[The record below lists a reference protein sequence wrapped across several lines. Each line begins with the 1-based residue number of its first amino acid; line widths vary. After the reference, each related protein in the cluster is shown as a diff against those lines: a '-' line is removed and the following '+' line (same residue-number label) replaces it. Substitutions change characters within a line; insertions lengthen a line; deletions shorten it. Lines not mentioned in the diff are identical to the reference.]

1 MKRITI
7 LIISSLL
14 FTIAV
19 LSAIFKENVGNCILF
34 LSTLV
39 ISCTA
44 CVLGLSTKRIH
55 DRNLKI
61 FVKALGTSMFFVLLS
76 QVSLIICSIFASS
89 ISFSLANSILFIS
102 YIPVLFIIFQ
112 QIVNDFKNLYE
123 QILMTIFIGLL
134 LSVQYLDFFVQ
145 IVNNFSQIISN
156 NHLIKFDLFILLVF
170 LVFDFIFFIL
180 LLILFAIYSKRSQN
194 YWGILIISYLMLT
207 VSDYYFFK
215 YLIFQREIFLQ
226 IYRGFNLLYLGTIL
240 IGIILSKQNILNFKT
255 VSDIIQE
262 RQQYRLLYEELDRV
276 NKQLVT
282 FTNVMKQDLRND
294 LAVIETAMEMFSE
307 SNDSMFKEMIIDR
320 IKKMREKIFNIGA
333 VEGFLVD
340 DKIKPISLKVLQAAA
355 VAFENVCVYGLDK
368 EIFVKA
374 NKFLFSVFYGLI
386 SNAVHHAGENAKVWI
401 EVEEKENHVF
411 VHVKDNGI
419 GIPSKEKKEIFHRD
433 YKKRLYKGGMNLF
446 LIKITLDTFGG
457 EIFLQDNYPSGS
469 DFIVKLEKLYTD
481 AF

>member
-1 MKRITI
+1 
-7 LIISSLL
+7 
-14 FTIAV
+14 
-19 LSAIFKENVGNCILF
+19 
-34 LSTLV
+34 
-39 ISCTA
+39 
-44 CVLGLSTKRIH
+44 
-55 DRNLKI
+55 
-61 FVKALGTSMFFVLLS
+61 MFFVLLS
-76 QVSLIICSIFASS
+76 QVSLIISSIFANS

-145 IVNNFSQIISN
+145 IVNNFSQIASN

-170 LVFDFIFFIL
+170 LVFDFTFFIL
-180 LLILFAIYSKRSQN
+180 LLILFTIYSKRSQN
-194 YWGILIISYLMLT
+194 YWGLLIISYLMLT

-255 VSDIIQE
+255 VSAIIQE

-294 LAVIETAMEMFSE
+294 LAVIETAIEMFSE

-320 IKKMREKIFNIGA
+320 IKK
-333 VEGFLVD
+333 
-340 DKIKPISLKVLQAAA
+340 
-355 VAFENVCVYGLDK
+355 
-368 EIFVKA
+368 
-374 NKFLFSVFYGLI
+374 
-386 SNAVHHAGENAKVWI
+386 
-401 EVEEKENHVF
+401 
-411 VHVKDNGI
+411 
-419 GIPSKEKKEIFHRD
+419 
-433 YKKRLYKGGMNLF
+433 
-446 LIKITLDTFGG
+446 
-457 EIFLQDNYPSGS
+457 
-469 DFIVKLEKLYTD
+469 
-481 AF
+481 

>member
-1 MKRITI
+1 MKHRTI
-7 LIISSLL
+7 PILSLLL
-14 FTIAV
+14 FTIAA
-19 LSAIFKENVGNCILF
+19 LSAIFKENIGNHILF
-34 LSTLV
+34 LGTLI

-44 CVLGLSTKRIH
+44 CILGLSTRGVH
-55 DRNLKI
+55 DENQRN
-61 FVKALGTSMFFVLLS
+61 FVKALGVSMLFVFLS
-76 QVSLIICSIFASS
+76 QVSLIISSIFAYS
-89 ISFSLANSILFIS
+89 ISFSLTNSILFIS

-134 LSVQYLDFFVQ
+134 LSVQYLDFFIQ
-145 IVNNFSQIISN
+145 IVRNFTQIMSN
-156 NHLIKFDLFILLVF
+156 NQLMKFNLYILLVF

-180 LLILFAIYSKRSQN
+180 LLILFTIYSKRSQN
-194 YWGILIISYLMLT
+194 YWGFLILSYLMLT

-215 YLIFQREIFLQ
+215 NLIFQREIFLQ

-240 IGIILSKQNILNFKT
+240 IGIMLAKQNILNFKT
-255 VSDIIQE
+255 VSAIIQE

-307 SNDSMFKEMIIDR
+307 SNDSMFKEMIADR

-340 DKIKPISLKVLQAAA
+340 DKIKPISLKILQAAA
-355 VAFENVCVYGLDK
+355 VAFENVRVDGLDK

-386 SNAVHHAGENAKVWI
+386 SNAIHHAGENAKVWV

-419 GIPSKEKKEIFHRD
+419 GIQNKEKKEIFHRD
-433 YKKRLYKGGMNLF
+433 YKKRLNKGGMNLF
-446 LIKITLDTFGG
+446 LIKITLDTFGA
-457 EIFLQDNYPSGS
+457 EIFLQDN
-469 DFIVKLEKLYTD
+469 
-481 AF
+481 